1 MALAHPTLMQADPQ
15 LSRASSLPQ
24 GMGGVPEIY
33 VAPQTHCGSELA
45 RDSGFPDSEPSYSL
59 TLIYSSAQRI

>member
-1 MALAHPTLMQADPQ
+1 MALAHPTLMQADPP

-33 VAPQTHCGSELA
+33 VAPQTPCGSELD
-45 RDSGFPDSEPSYSL
+45 RDGGFPDSESSYSL
-59 TLIYSSAQRI
+59 TLMYSSAQRM